1 MTFTENNVRRDDGGR
16 FAPSVGSAPTVELF
30 PSYEDNVSAGA
41 ELLES
46 LSGVPAEV
54 GRTRH
59 VLMYED
65 RVVKV
70 ALDEEGCDA
79 NDFEAS
85 YSEEH
90 GKTGYIPIA
99 DARLE
104 SWRTPSGRPVAVLV
118 MERVTPYFGA
128 SYSEMPDWVGY
139 VDCAQVGHDSEGR
152 LVAFD
157 L

>member
-1 MTFTENNVRRDDGGR
+1 MTFHDVPRDADGR
-16 FAPSVGSAPTVELF
+16 FAAKTGSSATVELMS
-30 PSYEDNVSAGA
+30 PYAQNVEAGV

-46 LSGVPAEV
+46 LGHVPAEV

-85 YSEEH
+85 YSEQY
-90 GKTGYIPIA
+90 GKDGYIPIA
-99 DARLE
+99 DSKLE
-104 SWRTPSGRPVAVLV
+104 TWTTPSGREVMVLV
-118 MERVTPYFGA
+118 MERVTPFHA
-128 SYSEMPDWVGY
+128 PYSEMPDWVMS
-139 VDCAQVGHDSEGR
+139 VDCAQVGHDREGR
-152 LVAFD
+152 LVAYD

>member
-1 MTFTENNVRRDDGGR
+1 MFTESAVARDTGGR
-16 FAPSVGSAPTVELF
+16 FAPQVGSSPDVVLAPT
-30 PSYEDNVSAGA
+30 YEDNVVAGA

-46 LSGVPAEV
+46 LADVPSEV

-65 RVVKV
+65 MVVKV

-90 GKTGYIPIA
+90 GKDGYIPIA
-99 DARLE
+99 DSRIE
-104 SWRTPSGRPVAVLV
+104 VWNTPSGRQVAVLV
-118 MERVTPYFGA
+118 MERVTPHHA
-128 SYSEMPDWVGY
+128 AYSEMPEWVGS
-139 VDCAQVGHDSEGR
+139 VDCAQVGHDREGR
-152 LVAFD
+152 LVAYD

>member
-1 MTFTENNVRRDDGGR
+1 MFTESAIHRDTAGR
-16 FAPSVGSAPTVELF
+16 FAPQTGSSPEVVLAPAYEENVE
-30 PSYEDNVSAGA
+30 AGA

-46 LSGVPAEV
+46 LSDVPAEV

-90 GKTGYIPIA
+90 GKDGFIPIA
-99 DARLE
+99 DSRIEVWNA
-104 SWRTPSGRPVAVLV
+104 PSGRPVAVLV
-118 MERVTPYFGA
+118 MERVTPYFSA

-139 VDCAQVGHDSEGR
+139 VDCAQVGHDREGR
-152 LVAFD
+152 LVAYD

>member
-1 MTFTENNVRRDDGGR
+1 MTFNEFEHQRDTGGR
-16 FAPSVGSAPTVELF
+16 FTVHTGAAPTVELLS
-30 PSYEDNVSAGA
+30 PYAENVEAGA

-46 LSGVPAEV
+46 LADVPAEV

-85 YSEEH
+85 YSGEH
-90 GKTGYIPIA
+90 GKTGYVPIA
-99 DARLE
+99 DSKIE
-104 SWRTPSGRPVAVLV
+104 VWQTPSGRDVAVLV
-118 MERVTPYFGA
+118 MERVTPYSA
-128 SYSEMPDWVGY
+128 PYSEMPDWVGY
-139 VDCAQVGHDSEGR
+139 VDCAQVGHDREGR
-152 LVAFD
+152 LVAYD

>member
-1 MTFTENNVRRDDGGR
+1 MFTESAVIRDTGGR
-16 FAPSVGSAPTVELF
+16 FAPQVGSSPDVVLA
-30 PSYEDNVSAGA
+30 PSYEDNVVAGA

-46 LSGVPAEV
+46 LADVPSEV

-65 RVVKV
+65 TVVKV

-90 GKTGYIPIA
+90 GKDGYIPIA
-99 DARLE
+99 DSRIE
-104 SWRTPSGRPVAVLV
+104 VWKTPSGRQVAVLV
-118 MERVTPYFGA
+118 MERVTPYFSA

-139 VDCAQVGHDSEGR
+139 VDCAQVGHDREGR
-152 LVAFD
+152 LVAYD